1 MEEFVM
7 EMQRGAFMRGLDH
20 MIIKEIPK
28 PAAGKGHVVVSVE
41 YVGICGSDVH
51 YFHNGQV
58 GIYKVDLE
66 HDYMLGHEAG
76 GVITEVGEGVEGLK
90 VGDKVALEPGI
101 TCGHCEFCKEGKYNL
116 CPDVVFLATPPVPG
130 CNEEFIEYPADYCF
144 KLPDNMTTME
154 GALIEPLNV
163 GMHAAN
169 QAEVMV
175 GDTVVI
181 LGSGCIGLCT
191 LLSAKAHG
199 CGTVI
204 VADLVDARLEKAKEL
219 GADYVINSGREDVI
233 KKVDELTGG
242 RFADKVFDTAG
253 SPATIKQT
261 AFLAKRGGTV
271 TLVGISTHP
280 EIEYNFGQVMDK
292 ELTIKSVFRYRNLYP
307 RAIAAVSSGAIN
319 VKGIV
324 THVFDFDH
332 IQDAYDEAVNNKTDL
347 VKAVIKVK

>member
-58 GIYKVDLE
+58 GIYIVDLE

-175 GDTVVI
+175 GDTLVI

-233 KKVDELTGG
+233 KKVEEITEG

-253 SPATIKQT
+253 STATIKQT